1 MYKIFNKFLEE
12 NILVTVEHSQ
22 DDVKEEVLVEISN
35 FDIYEGNLRGVDV
48 KVVLEEKKYKVR
60 HSVLECYHFY
70 YNLKTNETGLHNTF
84 DNRTKE
90 VDVRIGTNEIA
101 KLHSFPRAISELEQT
116 LKDLQAK
123 RKKEV
128 GKIDLRRIPCI
139 TTNIEENYTFVVRI
153 GRVDSSKKIEREN
166 YGYKI
171 LKFNPEYEM
180 SFSERL
186 WKSMDESRNI
196 LEYIKSLQ
204 CGVGIGYY
212 NDSLYFLLE
221 HEYSVIKEEFEKVSL
236 AFNKRQEEK
245 EKKIYEIQ
253 KQEQLRLEHCISE
266 AKNSGKEVLYKS
278 WMAECNN
285 PNLECSLD
293 QVCIYITPTGDRIER
308 RFHSY

>member
-1 MYKIFNKFLEE
+1 
-12 NILVTVEHSQ
+12 
-22 DDVKEEVLVEISN
+22 
-35 FDIYEGNLRGVDV
+35 
-48 KVVLEEKKYKVR
+48 
-60 HSVLECYHFY
+60 
-70 YNLKTNETGLHNTF
+70 
-84 DNRTKE
+84 
-90 VDVRIGTNEIA
+90 
-101 KLHSFPRAISELEQT
+101 
-116 LKDLQAK
+116 
-123 RKKEV
+123 
-128 GKIDLRRIPCI
+128 
-139 TTNIEENYTFVVRI
+139 
-153 GRVDSSKKIEREN
+153 
-166 YGYKI
+166 
-171 LKFNPEYEM
+171 
-180 SFSERL
+180 
-186 WKSMDESRNI
+186 MDESRNI